1 MDYCIYLDRRLDGP
15 IHLLFS
21 CSIDLLVLITHNF
34 LLHDILWLLYQL
46 VEKIDIGWRLQL
58 IWGIF
63 LINIKSNLAIST
75 VIIET
80 VYVLAALIIN
90 IINSL
95 DRLI

>member
-46 VEKIDIGWRLQL
+46 VEKIDIG
-58 IWGIF
+58 
-63 LINIKSNLAIST
+63 
-75 VIIET
+75 
-80 VYVLAALIIN
+80 
-90 IINSL
+90 
-95 DRLI
+95 